1 MQFRNEAFNI
11 GGSILKL
18 EGGFTI
24 LEAGFKI
31 GTKHILGQ
39 IEDSRLG
46 RPLNGIEER
55 ELSTNI
61 CGRTTLTS

>member
-1 MQFRNEAFNI
+1 
-11 GGSILKL
+11 L

-31 GTKHILGQ
+31 GTKHLLGQ
-39 IEDSRLG
+39 IEDSRLDG
-46 RPLNGIEER
+46 PLNGIEER